1 MPTLTTTIGSAS
13 ANSYVTLA
21 EAVTFFE
28 SWLNADAWGAADDTS
43 REKALVMAAK
53 QLQRENWIGQRSTTT
68 QALAWPRTGAEK
80 PDSNGAWINAGWI
93 GASSLVS
100 FYTTTEIPQEVKDA
114 QCLLALALLNGY
126 GQSAGSTVK
135 SFSADGFSVSFGE
148 TRSETVLPVDVTRML
163 APLLRGNQLA
173 RA

>member
-13 ANSYVTLA
+13 ANSYVSLSD
-21 EAVTFFE
+21 AVTFFE
-28 SWLNADAWGAADDTS
+28 SWLNADAWDAADDTS

-53 QLQRENWIGQRSTTT
+53 QLQRENWVGVRVDDV
-68 QALAWPRTGAEK
+68 QALAWPRY
-80 PDSNGAWINAGWI
+80 NAPKIDVDGFAF
-93 GASSLVS
+93 GST
-100 FYTTTEIPQEVKDA
+100 YYYETTEIPQEVKDA

-126 GQSAGSTVK
+126 GQTGGSTVK

-163 APLLRGNQLA
+163 APLVRGNQLM

>member
-1 MPTLTTTIGSAS
+1 MPTLTTTSGSAS
-13 ANSYVTLA
+13 ANSYVSLSD
-21 EAVTFFE
+21 AVTFFE
-28 SWLNADAWGAADDTS
+28 SWLNADAWDAADDTN

-53 QLQRENWIGQRSTTT
+53 QLQRENWIGQRATTT

-80 PDSNGAWINAGWI
+80 PDSYGGWTDF
-93 GASSLVS
+93 GWAAH
-100 FYTTTEIPQEVKDA
+100 YETTEIPQEVKDA

-126 GQSAGSTVK
+126 GQTGGSTVK